1 MYLCQQYEFFS
12 EEGKQKLAEYG
23 KNYSRMQEK
32 IDWLMFLLDKNI
44 KLFLDI
50 SILGKHKYFKD
61 HCFKVNIKSFL
72 IFSWSVLEFL
82 FSENIEIF

>member
-1 MYLCQQYEFFS
+1 
-12 EEGKQKLAEYG
+12 
-23 KNYSRMQEK
+23 
-32 IDWLMFLLDKNI
+32 MFLLDKNI

-61 HCFKVNIKSFL
+61 SCFKVNIKSFL